1 MAQINQTTLLSGST
15 TDGTK
20 TAFDVRNQTV
30 SSAYAQSVGGT
41 TASVQFEGT
50 ADPAGLGGFAPLAMR
65 QPGGGAY
72 ATTAVAVAAGTGKSF
87 FFDPADN
94 LCWIRVV
101 QSATTGSA
109 LTVVLTGEM

>member
-1 MAQINQTTLLSGST
+1 MPDVIQTTLVSGST

-20 TAFDVRNQTV
+20 TAYDIRNLTV
-30 SSAYAQSVGGT
+30 ASVWATSVGGT
-41 TASVQFEGT
+41 TASIQFEGT
-50 ADPAGLGGFAPLAMR
+50 ADPAGQSGFAALATR

-72 ATTAVAVAAGTGKSF
+72 ASTAVAIAAGVSRTF

-109 LTVVLTGEM
+109 LTAILTGER